1 MRSAKRGREKERG
14 ECEEDTNTTAEQPAS
29 PGPTPAIA
37 DLLER
42 GVPFLARSSDS
53 GVWGPARLVRR
64 RRTVAEVEWLYCEDR
79 HDLVPY
85 ALLRD
90 PAAVR

>member
-1 MRSAKRGREKERG
+1 MRAKRRREGERG
-14 ECEEDTNTTAEQPAS
+14 DCEDDTHATADQPA
-29 PGPTPAIA
+29 PGGPSAEVA
-37 DLLER
+37 KLLQS
-42 GVPFLARSSDS
+42 GAAFLARSSDS
-53 GVWGPARLVRR
+53 GVWGAARLVRR
-64 RRTVAEVEWLYCEDR
+64 RRAEAEVEWLYCEDR